1 MRRPPAREEIA
12 VPESVRTAPTVRRLC
27 RRPAAAL
34 MALSLASLVAC
45 GSDDDPDEDVGSAAT
60 TTNSAPT
67 SSAPESSESPSSPS
81 EPTSSP
87 SESEAGAQ
95 EVTIAAVDFDYELPT
110 TEFQAGELT
119 IELVNEGQASHNIVV
134 ERDGE
139 DVAGTDVIDPGE
151 TATLEVTLEPGEYI
165 FYCGV
170 GNHRAMGMEVMVTV
184 T

>member
-1 MRRPPAREEIA
+1 VPDTAWPAPTIRRPW
-12 VPESVRTAPTVRRLC
+12 RR
-27 RRPAAAL
+27 
-34 MALSLASLVAC
+34 SASLLTAVSLVALGAC
-45 GSDDDPDEDVGSAAT
+45 GSDEGGEDAGDAT
-60 TTNSAPT
+60 PATSQAPT
-67 SSAPESSESPSSPS
+67 
-81 EPTSSP
+81 T
-87 SESEAGAQ
+87 SEASETSQTPSGETETEAETEAQ
-95 EVTIAAVDFDYELPT
+95 EVRIAAVDFDYELPT

-119 IELVNEGQASHNIVV
+119 IELVNEGGASHNIVV

-139 DVAGTDVIDPGE
+139 DVAGTDVIAPGE